1 MKTNTILFW
10 SGLGIVVSSHY
21 AMLTD
26 SIPPDWEDTFKQ
38 WHAPANL
45 TAAGMILVSEI
56 L

>member
-1 MKTNTILFW
+1 MKILFW
-10 SGLGIVVSSHY
+10 SGLGIVVGSHY

-26 SIPPDWEDTFKQ
+26 SIPPDWEDTFTE

-45 TAAGMILVSEI
+45 TAAGMILVSQI

>member
-38 WHAPANL
+38 WQTPANL